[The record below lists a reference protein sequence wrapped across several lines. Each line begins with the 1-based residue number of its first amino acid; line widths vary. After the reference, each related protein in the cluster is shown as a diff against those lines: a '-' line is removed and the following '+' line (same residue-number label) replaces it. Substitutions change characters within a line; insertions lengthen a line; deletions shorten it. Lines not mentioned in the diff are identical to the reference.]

1 MVVSAPH
8 LRPKSWSVVPP
19 LRFSFCAFVGFL
31 GFVGLAYEVI
41 QYTYLSIY
49 LSIYLKRKL
58 RRNLMK
64 TSPYSAVRRSFK
76 KFRLDSGFGLYWK
89 LHNEFGLSLTPKL
102 SHVPSTVVRPARA
115 SICYTGHATGSGEG
129 ALR

>member
-1 MVVSAPH
+1 VVVSAPH

-89 LHNEFGLSLTPKL
+89 LHNEFGLSLTPKIYTC
-102 SHVPSTVVRPARA
+102 STP
-115 SICYTGHATGSGEG
+115 
-129 ALR
+129 

>member
-49 LSIYLKRKL
+49 LSIYLSKKETSPKL
-58 RRNLMK
+58 DENFAVQCCTAKFVTTRRSGRGRACTHTHGK
-64 TSPYSAVRRSFK
+64 TS
-76 KFRLDSGFGLYWK
+76 
-89 LHNEFGLSLTPKL
+89 
-102 SHVPSTVVRPARA
+102 
-115 SICYTGHATGSGEG
+115 
-129 ALR
+129 